1 VVKVLSLFSGSLAS
15 RVATRLVERHEE
27 VESVCLLHFRSPFAK
42 ESEDLRQ
49 LVREEWPGTPLRT
62 QSLKREYQH
71 LIDSTCGDSFNLSR
85 TCLSCRRLLLTRA
98 IRYMHRVGA
107 KFLVTGE
114 LPGQH
119 GIGTSVLADMSES
132 LALAGRVLRPLF
144 SSDPMRMP
152 ESVSSWAKLP
162 NGRTRHASTIREL
175 FDLAS
180 RLGIKLRDPMTSL
193 NRCKLTFPGFGDRV
207 SHLFHETGFTLN
219 ELRLLDFP
227 LYYEVCPN
235 TKIVVAL
242 DEQEKRE
249 LQNLLLPQDL
259 RVYPAT
265 PHGPMTL
272 ARTHWDD
279 RDELEKEDV
288 IRLAARITAT
298 HLGCGPE
305 TPIPIY
311 YRFENQNERLLVNVL
326 PFTSCSEIALLD
338 GVEVVPLESPPVL
351 VA

>member
-1 VVKVLSLFSGSLAS
+1 MVKVLSLFSGSLAS
-15 RVATRLVERHEE
+15 RVATRLVERHPE

-42 ESEDLRQ
+42 EPEDLRQ
-49 LVREEWPGTPLRT
+49 LVREEWPGVPLRT
-62 QSLKREYQH
+62 QSLKREYQC
-71 LIDSTCGDSFNLSR
+71 LIDSANGDSFNLSHS
-85 TCLSCRRLLLTRA
+85 CLSCRKLLLTRA
-98 IRYMHRVGA
+98 IRFMHRVGA
-107 KFLVTGE
+107 ELLVTGE

-119 GIGTSVLADMSES
+119 GVGASALAGMSES
-132 LALAGRVLRPLF
+132 LGLAGRILRPLF
-144 SSDPMRMP
+144 SQEPMSVP
-152 ESVSSWAKLP
+152 ESLSSWAKLSS
-162 NGRTRHASTIREL
+162 GRTRPASTIRGL
-175 FDLAS
+175 LDLAS
-180 RLGIKLRDPMTSL
+180 GLGIELRDPMTSR

-207 SHLFHETGFTLN
+207 SHLFHDASFTLN

-227 LYYEVCPN
+227 LYYEVRPN
-235 TKIVVAL
+235 AKIVVAV

-298 HLGCGPE
+298 HLGCGPD
-305 TPIPIY
+305 TPVPIY
-311 YRFENQNERLLVNVL
+311 YRFENQNERFLVNVL
-326 PFTSCSEIALLD
+326 PFASRSEIALLE
-338 GVEVVPLESPPVL
+338 GIEVVPLESPPVL